1 MNPKIEMDVKPK
13 IEYIDDFNK
22 GMEII
27 GNMNIPVKAEMQDKS
42 LEKYKCFVCTSLE
55 FSSRNHLIQHM
66 DPTHTIYVEYLFKKN
81 HKTCLNDP
89 LSSGKRLSKLSISDK
104 ILHLID
110 CDLKIEPIKE
120 ISTDKEVIA
129 NMDIPVKAKTQV
141 ENSEKIYCVFKNCG
155 KQIFPTQKLMIEHMN
170 TEHSKYIKKM
180 KECINCETSFHANS
194 SITECM
200 IISEKILHMIECFQK
215 SELQTRIK
223 IIAKIDILVKAN
235 ALNENS
241 EKHYCII
248 CHKQKFNTLKSLI
261 EHLQNDHKKSIKKK
275 KECMECETSFHT
287 KSIPERVLHMIECY
301 QKNEGLTRSGCNP
314 NKKKFKKKY
323 PEKSPKKSQKKSQRI
338 FSCVFCPE
346 LNFSTH
352 QPLSK
357 HTKFAHKGHKLKRKS
372 NCCTC
377 VHCIKK
383 FSEKS

>member
-27 GNMNIPVKAEMQDKS
+27 GNMNIPVKAQMQDKS

-55 FSSRNHLIQHM
+55 FTSRDHLIHHM

-81 HKTCLNDP
+81 HKTCLNDSI
-89 LSSGKRLSKLSISDK
+89 SSEKRLSKLSISDK

-120 ISTDKEVIA
+120 ISADKEVIA
-129 NMDIPVKAKTQV
+129 NMDIPVKPKTQV
-141 ENSEKIYCVFKNCG
+141 ENFEKTHCFFNNCHSG
-155 KQIFPTQKLMIEHMN
+155 KQKFPTLKLMIEHMN
-170 TEHSKYIKKM
+170 SKHSRYIKRM
-180 KECINCETSFHANS
+180 KECINCKSSFHTNS
-194 SITECM
+194 SITEYM
-200 IISEKILHMIECFQK
+200 INSEKILHMIECFQK
-215 SELQTRIK
+215 NDFRVE

-241 EKHYCII
+241 EKHYCIL
-248 CHKQKFNTLKSLI
+248 CRKQKFHTLKILI
-261 EHLQNDHKKSIKKK
+261 EHMQNDHKKSIKMEKK
-275 KECMECETSFHT
+275 CMKCETSFHT
-287 KSIPERVLHMIECY
+287 KSIPEKILHLIECY
-301 QKNEGLTRSGCNP
+301 QKNEGLIRSVCNP
-314 NKKKFKKKY
+314 KKKK
-323 PEKSPKKSQKKSQRI
+323 

-346 LNFSTH
+346 LNFSNH
-352 QPLSK
+352 QTLCK
-357 HTKFAHKGHKLKRKS
+357 HTKVAHKDHKLKRKS
-372 NCCTC
+372 NGCKC